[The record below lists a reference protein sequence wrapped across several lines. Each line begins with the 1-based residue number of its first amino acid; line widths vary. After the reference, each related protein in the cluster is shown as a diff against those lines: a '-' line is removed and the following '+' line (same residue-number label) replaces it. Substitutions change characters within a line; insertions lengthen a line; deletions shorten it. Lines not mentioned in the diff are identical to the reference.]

1 MKKYTMIVTI
11 LISSAFFV
19 GCGSSSKSISNELVQ
34 TESFNK
40 IETDIIYKY
49 VKKMPNNVQVSIAKI
64 EDGVVHYYGALHKN
78 NSVVTIDN
86 HSRGF
91 VIGSI
96 SKVFTSTL
104 LAQLVLDGKV
114 NLDDDISQ
122 RLPFSLHNDIH
133 ISYKQLAN
141 HTSGLER
148 DGNVPEDKQD
158 NYHDEDKLDD
168 SDVERYIKEDLVLKY
183 TQNTWHYSNLGVAIL
198 GYMIT
203 HIEDKPYETLLQEN
217 IFSTLSMP
225 HSTTIRGE
233 NLVPAVVEDTISPM
247 YNSAGGIV
255 STVEDLYQF
264 ALATFG
270 DGPEYLLTQKPTFNL
285 SDKDHIGLGWF
296 FVDDNVTHLPRFFI
310 HDGQTEGYTASL
322 FLDKEN
328 HDGQIILS
336 NLPVSNGGEGDDYLT
351 KLSNA
356 LLTEQYK
363 GQF

>member
-1 MKKYTMIVTI
+1 MKKYRVIGVI
-11 LISSAFFV
+11 LLGTLFV

-40 IETDIIYKY
+40 NETDIIYKY
-49 VKKMPNNVQVSIAKI
+49 VKQMPNKVQVSIAKI

-96 SKVFTSTL
+96 SKLFTSTL
-104 LAQLVLDGKV
+104 LAQLVLDGKI
-114 NLDDDISQ
+114 NLEDDISQ
-122 RLPFSLHNDIH
+122 RLPFALHNDIH

-148 DGNVPEDKQD
+148 DGNIPEEKQE
-158 NYHDEDKLDD
+158 NYHDDDKLDD
-168 SDVERYIKEDLVLKY
+168 SDVERYLKEDLVLKY
-183 TQNTWHYSNLGVAIL
+183 PQNRWHYSNLGVAIL

-203 HIEDKPYETLLQEN
+203 HIEDKPYETMLQDN
-217 IFSTLSMP
+217 IFSTLSMH

-233 NLVPAVVEDTISPM
+233 NLVPAVVEDTIPPM
-247 YNSAGGIV
+247 YNSVGGIV

-264 ALATFG
+264 SLATFG
-270 DGPEYLLTQKPTFNL
+270 DGAEYLLTQKPTFDL
-285 SDKDHIGLGWF
+285 SNTDHMGLGWLF
-296 FVDDNVTHLPRFFI
+296 ADDNVTHLPRFFT

-322 FLDKEN
+322 FLDKKN
-328 HDGQIILS
+328 NDGQIILS
-336 NLPVSNGGEGDDYLT
+336 NLPASNDEEGDDYLT